1 MLRVGELAERAGM
14 NVWTVRFYERRGLLT
29 ASRSASGYRIF
40 SDDAVETIAFI
51 REAQKLGLTLAEVGE
66 IIAIRRG
73 GRKPCK
79 HVRRLLEQ
87 RIDQVTREVEALNR
101 LKTTLEDRLAWVQ
114 AHPDPAC
121 DEEVGCVYVSP
132 KPYTGAR
139 S

>member
-14 NVWTVRFYERRGLLT
+14 NAWTVRFYERRGLLT

-40 SDDAVETIAFI
+40 GDDAVETIAFI

-87 RIDQVTREVEALNR
+87 RIDQVTREFEALNR

-121 DEEVGCVYVSP
+121 DEEVGCVYVGP